1 MCFRFMTDGIDSGER
16 VAFLH
21 PLIWFNLITHIVY
34 LFQFYTIRV
43 FFVGVCIL
51 VSDFT
56 EPLGADG

>member
-1 MCFRFMTDGIDSGER
+1 MCFMTDGIDSGER

-34 LFQFYTIRV
+34 LFYTIRV